1 MKTIESFCCRSVSIF
16 FVIYSFIIVIICLFF
31 NGLDYAYKKN
41 FILPNI
47 LLLCA
52 GFLFVCLCSLILKKL
67 RSRISHAFHTDRFML
82 CFSAVFFVFLC
93 FLCSRYYF
101 KTGWD
106 VKYVLDNS
114 QLIASGS
121 YSELCHWYFSRY
133 PNNILLAYLFALVIR
148 ACSFLHISNFYLVL
162 IYIQCM
168 IYAYIAFLLYRSV
181 CLLLNDRL
189 YALTAYMLYIGLVG
203 LSPWVVIP
211 YSDSIGLFF
220 VLTIFYLYLRFSFT
234 KKPHFVFFIAF
245 LSYIGMKIKPQ
256 TVIITTAILIISF
269 CRLLSRKY
277 TAKDL
282 LTVFAA
288 AFAGLAAAFILVQA
302 AVRFSGLE
310 INKEESFSLTHYAMM
325 GLNTET
331 NGEYSQA
338 DVDFSASFT
347 TPKER
352 AAANLSE
359 VRERL
364 KAFTPGSFFL
374 FITKKLLAI
383 YNDGSFAWNGEGYFF
398 LECYEGGFL
407 HKVLTHIYYP
417 EGRLYPYYLL
427 FVQALWMSTL
437 FLSLFSGNKTASGTA
452 PHIVSVLKLSLL
464 GLFLFEMIF
473 EARARYLFTYTPV
486 FILMAILGLHT
497 MALKHSRR
505 ENRPS

>member
-1 MKTIESFCCRSVSIF
+1 MKTIEAFCCRTVSILF
-16 FVIYSFIIVIICLFF
+16 GIYSFIIVIICLFF
-31 NGLDYAYKKN
+31 NDLDYAYKKN

-52 GFLFVCLCSLILKKL
+52 GFLFVCLCFRILKKL
-67 RSRISHAFHTDRFML
+67 RSCISHAFCTDRFMI
-82 CFSAVFFVFLC
+82 CFSVIFFVFLC

-114 QLIASGS
+114 ELIASGS

-133 PNNILLAYLFALVIR
+133 PNNILLTYLFALVIR
-148 ACSFLHISNFYLVL
+148 SCSFLHISNYYLVL

-189 YALTAYMLYIGLVG
+189 YALTAYMLYLGLVG

-234 KKPHFVFFIAF
+234 KKPSLIFFIAF
-245 LSYIGMKIKPQ
+245 LSYMGMKIKPQ
-256 TVIITTAILIISF
+256 VIIITIAIIIISF
-269 CRLLSRKY
+269 CRILSEKC
-277 TAKDL
+277 TIKDF
-282 LTVFAA
+282 LTVFTA
-288 AFAGLAAAFILVQA
+288 AFIGLLTAFILVQA
-302 AVRFSGLE
+302 AARFSGLE
-310 INKEESFSLTHYAMM
+310 INKEESFSLAHYAMM
-325 GLNTET
+325 GLNTES
-331 NGEYSQA
+331 NGEYSQT

-347 TPKER
+347 TRRER
-352 AAANLSE
+352 TDANLSTAK
-359 VRERL
+359 ERL

-374 FITKKLLAI
+374 FIIKKLLAV

-452 PHIVSVLKLSLL
+452 PHIISVLKLSLI
-464 GLFLFEMIF
+464 GLFLFEIIF
-473 EARARYLFTYTPV
+473 EARARYLFTYTPI
-486 FILMAILGLHT
+486 FILMACLGLHA
-497 MALKHSRR
+497 MALRYSKPGT
-505 ENRPS
+505 RPS

>member
-1 MKTIESFCCRSVSIF
+1 M
-16 FVIYSFIIVIICLFF
+16 
-31 NGLDYAYKKN
+31 
-41 FILPNI
+41 
-47 LLLCA
+47 
-52 GFLFVCLCSLILKKL
+52 
-67 RSRISHAFHTDRFML
+67 
-82 CFSAVFFVFLC
+82 
-93 FLCSRYYF
+93 
-101 KTGWD
+101 
-106 VKYVLDNS
+106 
-114 QLIASGS
+114 
-121 YSELCHWYFSRY
+121 
-133 PNNILLAYLFALVIR
+133 
-148 ACSFLHISNFYLVL
+148 
-162 IYIQCM
+162 
-168 IYAYIAFLLYRSV
+168 
-181 CLLLNDRL
+181 
-189 YALTAYMLYIGLVG
+189 
-203 LSPWVVIP
+203 
-211 YSDSIGLFF
+211 
-220 VLTIFYLYLRFSFT
+220 
-234 KKPHFVFFIAF
+234 
-245 LSYIGMKIKPQ
+245 
-256 TVIITTAILIISF
+256 
-269 CRLLSRKY
+269 
-277 TAKDL
+277 

-347 TPKER
+347 TQKER

-427 FVQALWMSTL
+427 FVQALWMGTL

-464 GLFLFEMIF
+464 GLFLFEMLF